1 MNSTDDFGALMKHL
15 DEPAPPASLRANVMA
30 RIARDVDRRHSAT
43 ADGAARV
50 PRRESSVWLRMLAGL
65 AVVLSANVYAWLDA
79 GSLSTFIA
87 PRIGP
92 ASPALIPMEGPAA
105 LVMGLGLLIYLAG
118 LLAPLRDGNR
128 R

>member
-1 MNSTDDFGALMKHL
+1 MNSTDDFGALMKQL

-30 RIARDVDRRHSAT
+30 QIARDVDRRRVAT
-43 ADGAARV
+43 ADGTARA
-50 PRRESSVWLRMLAGL
+50 PRRESAVWLRMLAGL
-65 AVVLSANVYAWLDA
+65 AVVLSANVYAWLEA
-79 GSLSTFIA
+79 GSLSDFIA

-92 ASPALIPMEGPAA
+92 ASRALIPMEGPAA